1 MNKPSNFY
9 RYPKDGYIAG
19 VCAGLAVYLGWNV
32 KVIRL
37 IAAASFIF
45 GGGFPVLVIYGVLW
59 YLMDED
65 EGAAPFA
72 PDQRFGGMGRYAE
85 SSGSSYAPPRPTS
98 TSDLRRRFASMEERL
113 RSMEECVTSNDYE
126 LRRELR
132 KLEG

>member
-65 EGAAPFA
+65 QGTAPYA

-85 SSGSSYAPPRPTS
+85 STAHAAPSRPT
-98 TSDLRRRFASMEERL
+98 TSADLRRRFASMEERL
-113 RSMEECVTSNDYE
+113 SNMEECVTSNDYE